1 LGKRFLNWL
10 SKASSL
16 GTQKQW
22 KSRWMKF
29 AKWVVSSENPLTGKS
44 YMACTID
51 EVDDLIRK
59 DFETMP
65 SHLFQDKYKDILTK
79 YVASLSEL
87 KANTA
92 LGLISSVRSFF
103 TNECASIKLPN
114 GKIPKSE
121 MASNEHRFN
130 LNEFRNMWLVADTE
144 GKARLSVAVSLGWS
158 VGEFLSLKAKF
169 CRDVLRNVDDDGFAA
184 FDFRRKKTGA
194 RIRGIL
200 NPNAVKDLEAY
211 LKRIPDDQ
219 EWLWTTKTDAGINYW
234 FRSLCKEAGI
244 KENGS
249 IRFHLIRKYVFDVAV
264 AQCGIYEAKL
274 LTGKKIPI
282 SDSTYLHGLEDR
294 LLERYK
300 KFAYPFLKLKLNG
313 ELVDQGGR
321 MEELAEKVDSL
332 SIEAEEWKTTAIKM
346 KKENREITERMDRVV
361 LDLKIF
367 KNYAV
372 NVSEISRQVLLDNYY
387 LIKRLGDATGKSYDE
402 IVTESMTEKQ
412 RSDYFKTSKLSDEG
426 LPSKLEE
433 LDKILRD
440 EWGKSGLEQIK
451 QVEEEAN
458 RIVKKVSSAK
468 KERIRRKN

>member
-1 LGKRFLNWL
+1 LGKRFVNWL

-29 AKWVVSSENPLTGKS
+29 AKWVVSSENPLTGKP
-44 YMACTID
+44 YMDCAVE

-59 DFETMP
+59 DFETLP
-65 SHLFQDKYKDILTK
+65 SHLFQDKYKDIITK

-121 MASNEHRFN
+121 MAMGEHRFT

-169 CRDVLRNVDDDGFAA
+169 CRDVLRNVDDDGFAV

-200 NPNAVKDLEAY
+200 NPNAVNDLEVY
-211 LKRIPDDQ
+211 LKRIPDNQ
-219 EWLWTTKTDAGINYW
+219 EWLWTTRTDAGINYW
-234 FRSLCKEAGI
+234 LRSLCNEAGI
-244 KENGS
+244 RDNGS
-249 IRFHLIRKYVFDVAV
+249 IRFHLIRKYVFDVVV
-264 AQCGIYEAKL
+264 AQCGVFEAKL
-274 LTGKKIPI
+274 LTGKKIPL
-282 SDSTYLHGLEDR
+282 SDVTYLHGLQDR

-300 KFAYPFLKLKLNG
+300 TFAFPFITL
-313 ELVDQGGR
+313 DGR
-321 MEELAEKVDSL
+321 DGQEGKVPEEIQEK
-332 SIEAEEWKTTAIKM
+332 IEDLKTTVNVLSQARVIQELQIRRLLEEKIVESKRIEKLE
-346 KKENREITERMDRVV
+346 KKVEAYQKTLHENSKNLREIEETVER
-361 LDLKIF
+361 
-367 KNYAV
+367 
-372 NVSEISRQVLLDNYY
+372 
-387 LIKRLGDATGKSYDE
+387 
-402 IVTESMTEKQ
+402 
-412 RSDYFKTSKLSDEG
+412 LS
-426 LPSKLEE
+426 S
-433 LDKILRD
+433 
-440 EWGKSGLEQIK
+440 
-451 QVEEEAN
+451 
-458 RIVKKVSSAK
+458 
-468 KERIRRKN
+468 

>member
-1 LGKRFLNWL
+1 M
-10 SKASSL
+10 
-16 GTQKQW
+16 T
-22 KSRWMKF
+22 
-29 AKWVVSSENPLTGKS
+29 
-44 YMACTID
+44 CTID
-51 EVDDLIRK
+51 EVDEAIRK

-103 TNECASIKLPN
+103 TNECASIKLPS
-114 GKIPKSE
+114 GKIPQPE

-130 LNEFRNMWLVADTE
+130 LNEFKSMWLVADTE
-144 GKARLSVAVSLGWS
+144 GKARLSAAVSLGWS

-169 CRDVLRNVDDDGFAA
+169 CREVLRNVDDDGFAA
-184 FDFRRKKTGA
+184 FDYRRKKTGA

-200 NPNAVKDLEAY
+200 NPNAVKDLEVY
-211 LKRIPDDQ
+211 LKRIPDYQ
-219 EWLWTTKTDAGINYW
+219 EWLWTTRTDAGINYW
-234 FRSLCKEAGI
+234 FRSLCKEAGV

-294 LLERYK
+294 LLEKYK
-300 KFAYPFLKLKLNG
+300 KFTYPFLKLNG
-313 ELVDQGGR
+313 ELVDQRGR
-321 MEELAEKVDSL
+321 MDKLAEKVDSL

-346 KKENREITERMDRVV
+346 KKENREITERMDQVV
-361 LDLKIF
+361 LDLKVF

-372 NVSEISRQVLLDNYY
+372 NVSEISKQVLLDNYY
-387 LIKRLGDATGKSYDE
+387 LIKRLGEATGKSYDE
-402 IVTESMTEKQ
+402 IVTEPMTEKQ
-412 RSDYFKTSKLSDEG
+412 KSDYFKTSKLSDKD

-433 LDKILRD
+433 LDEILRG
-440 EWGKSGLEQIK
+440 EWGKSGFEQIK

-458 RIVKKVSSAK
+458 RIVEKVSSAK
-468 KERIRRKN
+468 KERDLLRERVTRKN